1 MQKTVV
7 VAMISVLLAGCSLP
21 VALTP
26 NSPTISERSAKSP
39 DDYSACVMG
48 RWQQQQHAQVDR
60 KVISRGY
67 ELSVS
72 GSMTAS
78 DYLEV
83 HRQGEGSLISFYEGA
98 PWHTSVKRAVYE
110 CL

>member
-1 MQKTVV
+1 MHKTVLA
-7 VAMISVLLAGCSLP
+7 AMISVLLAGCSLP

-39 DDYSACVMG
+39 DDYSDCVMSH
-48 RWQQQQHAQVDR
+48 WQKQHAQVDR

-67 ELSVS
+67 EVRVS

-98 PWHTSVKRAVYE
+98 PWHRSAKRAVYE